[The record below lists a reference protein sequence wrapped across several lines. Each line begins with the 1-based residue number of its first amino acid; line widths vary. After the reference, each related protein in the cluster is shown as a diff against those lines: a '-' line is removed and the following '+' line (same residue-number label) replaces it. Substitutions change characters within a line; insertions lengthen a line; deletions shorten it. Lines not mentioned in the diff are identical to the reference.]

1 MIDIY
6 KCFNIISKHASVF
19 LDEKFSKFELC
30 SGHRVFVKRI
40 YENPGITRDQIKNIA
55 HVHASNVTRA
65 IDYMEEKGYITKVL
79 KEDDKRIC
87 LLFPTEKLKE
97 VYDVLIEAEKE
108 WTSIITEGLTEEEL
122 EMYKKFLSI
131 STELS
136 VKYVHK
142 K

>member
-1 MIDIY
+1 
-6 KCFNIISKHASVF
+6 
-19 LDEKFSKFELC
+19 
-30 SGHRVFVKRI
+30 
-40 YENPGITRDQIKNIA
+40 ITRDQIKNIA

-108 WTSIITEGLTEEEL
+108 WTSIITVKIFGSSQLKQKIFTLTLNILTEI
-122 EMYKKFLSI
+122 F
-131 STELS
+131 
-136 VKYVHK
+136 
-142 K
+142 

>member
-6 KCFNIISKHASVF
+6 KSFNIISKHASVF
-19 LDEKFSKFELC
+19 LDEKLHKFNLC
-30 SGHRVFVKRI
+30 SGHRIFIKKI
-40 YENPGITRDQIKNIA
+40 YENPGITRDTIKNIA

-65 IDYMEEKGYITKVL
+65 IDYMEEYGFIVKVV

-87 LLFPTEKLKE
+87 LLYPTEELKK
-97 VYDVLIEAEKE
+97 VYDVLIEAEQE
-108 WTSIITEGLTEEEL
+108 WTKIITEGLTEEEL
-122 EMYKKFLSI
+122 ELYKKFLSI

>member
-6 KCFNIISKHASVF
+6 KCFNITSKHASVY
-19 LDEKFSKFELC
+19 LDDKLSRFGLC
-30 SGHRVFVKRI
+30 SGHRVFVKKI
-40 YENPGITRDQIKNIA
+40 YERPGITRDTIKNIA

-65 IDYMEEKGYITKVL
+65 IDYMEEKGYIIKSL

-87 LLFPTEKLKE
+87 LLYPTDKLKE

-108 WTSIITEGLTEEEL
+108 WTNIITAGLSEEEL
-122 EMYKKFLSI
+122 EQYKKFLSI

-136 VKYVHK
+136 TKYIHK
-142 K
+142 

>member
-6 KCFNIISKHASVF
+6 KCFNITSKHASVF
-19 LDEKFSKFELC
+19 LDDKLSKFDLC

-40 YENPGITRDQIKNIA
+40 YEKPGITRDTIKNIA
-55 HVHASNVTRA
+55 HVHPSNVTRA
-65 IDYMEEKGYITKVL
+65 IDYMEEKGYITKSL

-87 LLFPTEKLKE
+87 LLYPTDKLKE

-108 WTSIITEGLTEEEL
+108 WTNIITEGLSEEEL
-122 EMYKKFLSI
+122 ELYKKFLSI

-136 VKYVHK
+136 AKYIHK
-142 K
+142 

>member
-6 KCFNIISKHASVF
+6 KCFNITSKHASVF
-19 LDEKFSKFELC
+19 LDEKLNQFELC
-30 SGHRVFVKRI
+30 SGHRVFIKRI
-40 YENPGITRDQIKNIA
+40 YENPGITRDTLKNIV

-65 IDYMEEKGYITKVL
+65 IDYMEEKGYITKSL

-87 LLFPTEKLKE
+87 LLYPTEKLKE
-97 VYDVLIEAEKE
+97 VYDVLVQAEKE
-108 WTSIITEGLTEEEL
+108 WTNIITDGLTEEEL
-122 EMYKKFLSI
+122 ETYKKFLTI

-136 VKYVHK
+136 VKYIHK

>member
-1 MIDIY
+1 MSELFRY
-6 KCFNIISKHASVF
+6 FQIISKHSNEY
-19 LDEKFSKFELC
+19 LDTKLKEYELC
-30 SGHRVFVKRI
+30 SCHRIFIKRI
-40 YENPGITRDQIKNIA
+40 YENPGITRDKLKNIA

-87 LLFPTEKLKE
+87 LLYPTKKLKE
-97 VYDVLIEAEKE
+97 VYDVLVEAEKE
-108 WTSIITEGLTEEEL
+108 WTSIITEGLSEEEL
-122 EMYKKFLSI
+122 EQYKKFLAI

-136 VKYVHK
+136 VKYIHK

>member
-6 KCFNIISKHASVF
+6 KCFNITSKHASVF
-19 LDEKFSKFELC
+19 LDEKISKFELC

-122 EMYKKFLSI
+122 AMYKKFLSI